1 MQRVIMRSEMHCAT
15 ADFERSY
22 GSAPGLLWGADIDVI
37 PMIVHVDAGNRVHE
51 QAAAA

>member
-1 MQRVIMRSEMHCAT
+1 MQRVIMRSEMHRAT

-22 GSAPGLLWGADIDVI
+22 RSAPALLRDADIDVA
-37 PMIVHVDAGNRVHE
+37 PTIVRVDAGNRVHE